1 MIIVALTGG
10 IGSGK
15 STVARMFEEERTHVI
30 DFDHLA
36 RLVVEPGKPAWREI
50 VDYFGKDILSVDG
63 TVNRPTL
70 AEIVFSDDTS
80 RKVLESFIHP
90 RIFEETKALIKIIEA
105 KDPLAVII
113 IDFPLL
119 FELGLNK
126 NFDKV
131 ILVYAPRFEQLKRV
145 TERDG
150 LTQEEVE
157 KRLDKQIP
165 IDEKI
170 SFSDYVINTEGDLDN
185 TRNQVKEIV
194 HKLNQ
199 LAKKEGGANC
209 L

>member
-1 MIIVALTGG
+1 MLIAGLTGG

-15 STVARMFEEERTHVI
+15 STVARMFEEERVHVI
-30 DFDHLA
+30 DFDYLA

-50 VDYFGKDILSVDG
+50 VDYFGKDILSADG
-63 TVNRPTL
+63 KVNRPAL

-90 RIFEETKALIKIIEA
+90 RIFEEAKALIKIIEA

-131 ILVYAPRFEQLKRV
+131 ILVYAPRSEQLKRV
-145 TERDG
+145 MERDG
-150 LTQEEVE
+150 FTQEEAE

-165 IDEKI
+165 IDEKR
-170 SFSDYVINTEGDLDN
+170 SFSDYVINTEGGLDN
-185 TRNQVKEIV
+185 TRNQVRKIV